1 MAVNRL
7 SLDFVCLLSLSY
19 GLIKRPVLINRIAL
33 VNNLLIN
40 QVGIVG
46 MSLILGSRFLN
57 AFFHQFGSCIIFGL
71 IRQISGFLLVTEG

>member
-46 MSLILGSRFLN
+46 MSLILGR
-57 AFFHQFGSCIIFGL
+57 L
-71 IRQISGFLLVTEG
+71 IS